1 MNGTP
6 PLAIHGILELL
17 MKFRRKKQTQRP
29 AHPRYNEMRSSSER
43 LATDIDDV
51 NGSSGIRRSILRIAV
66 VSAII
71 LIILIIAA
79 TTAFMTSQ
87 PQSTASIQAADT
99 YAISSA
105 QQQDIR
111 EKSDKFATGMMLFAY
126 CSDEDVAMEGKN
138 AAMSCL
144 AEGSESYDNIADI
157 PYEGGQLPADSI
169 KVLVTDASMQS
180 GSQSYAGTYVYTLSA
195 AAIDTSQADE
205 NNPDG
210 VLIDDGVEMRL
221 TFSQATDGNTGETS
235 YMIEN
240 VYIS

>member
-221 TFSQATDGNTGETS
+221 TFSQATDGNTGKTS

>member
-1 MNGTP
+1 
-6 PLAIHGILELL
+6 
-17 MKFRRKKQTQRP
+17 MKFRRKRKPETPQ
-29 AHPRYNEMRSSSER
+29 HPRYNERLSNKVADVEVSEENASMRR
-43 LATDIDDV
+43 YI
-51 NGSSGIRRSILRIAV
+51 IRIAV
-66 VSAII
+66 VAVIVLVV
-71 LIILIIAA
+71 LIVAA

-111 EKSDKFATGMMLFAY
+111 EKSDRFATGMMLFAY
-126 CSDEDVAMEGKN
+126 CSDEDVAMNGKN

-144 AEGSESYDNIADI
+144 AEGSESYDNIADM

-195 AAIDTSQADE
+195 AAVDTSLADE
-205 NNPDG
+205 DNPDG
-210 VLIDDGVEMRL
+210 VLVDDGVEMRL
-221 TFSQATDGNTGETS
+221 TFSQATNENTGEIT

>member
-1 MNGTP
+1 
-6 PLAIHGILELL
+6 
-17 MKFRRKKQTQRP
+17 MKFRRKRQPNAPQ
-29 AHPRYNEMRSSSER
+29 HPRYSER
-43 LATDIDDV
+43 LSRGTNTELSDE
-51 NGSSGIRRSILRIAV
+51 GSSMRRYIIRIAIV
-66 VSAII
+66 AAIV
-71 LIILIIAA
+71 LIVLIVAA

-87 PQSTASIQAADT
+87 PQSTASIHAADT

-111 EKSDKFATGMMLFAY
+111 EKSDRFATGMMLFAY
-126 CSDEDVAMEGKN
+126 CSDEDVAMDGKN

-157 PYEGGQLPADSI
+157 PYDGGQLPADSI

-195 AAIDTSQADE
+195 AAVDTSQADE

-210 VLIDDGVEMRL
+210 VLVDDGVEMRL
-221 TFSQATDGNTGETS
+221 TFSQATNENTGEIT

>member
-1 MNGTP
+1 
-6 PLAIHGILELL
+6 
-17 MKFRRKKQTQRP
+17 MKFRRKRQPKPSQ
-29 AHPRYNEMRSSSER
+29 HPRYNDRLRSDAGAGMSDEGTAMR
-43 LATDIDDV
+43 A
-51 NGSSGIRRSILRIAV
+51 SIIRIAV
-66 VSAII
+66 VAAIVLVI
-71 LIILIIAA
+71 LIVAA

-111 EKSDKFATGMMLFAY
+111 EKSDRFATGMLLFAY

-138 AAMSCL
+138 AALSCL
-144 AEGSESYDNIADI
+144 AEGSESYADI
-157 PYEGGQLPADSI
+157 AYGGGVLPADSLKI
-169 KVLVTDASMQS
+169 LVTDASMQS

-195 AAIDTSQADE
+195 AAVDTSQADE
-205 NNPDG
+205 DNPDG

-221 TFSQATDGNTGETS
+221 TFSQATDGNTGETA

-240 VYIS
+240 AYIS

>member
-1 MNGTP
+1 
-6 PLAIHGILELL
+6 
-17 MKFRRKKQTQRP
+17 MKFRRKKRQKTLK
-29 AHPRYNEMRSSSER
+29 HPRYNENHGTNTR
-43 LATDIDDV
+43 LTSDIDD
-51 NGSSGIRRSILRIAV
+51 NEGSSSVRKSILRIAI
-66 VSAII
+66 VSTVI
-71 LIILIIAA
+71 LIILVVTA

-87 PQSTASIQAADT
+87 SQSTASIQAADT

-111 EKSDKFATGMMLFAY
+111 EKSDRFATGMMLFAY
-126 CSDEDVAMEGKN
+126 CSDEDVAMNGKN

-144 AEGSESYDNIADI
+144 AEGSESYDNIADM

-195 AAIDTSQADE
+195 AAVDTSLADE
-205 NNPDG
+205 DNPDG
-210 VLIDDGVEMRL
+210 VLVDDGVEMRL
-221 TFSQATDGNTGETS
+221 TFSQATNENTGEIT